1 MQALVSDVKII
12 FTPKS
17 QEVRG
22 SLTSIIQ
29 DWYSSLKD
37 TTIQHLFANSE
48 NQILD
53 LMKTITND
61 EITFIQRLAKAVT
74 ALRVEDWNEG
84 TISTFIKD
92 LIVFK
97 EAIEDYDSQIIGET
111 SSADSY
117 KLITTDSEGR
127 EIVKTFNRS
136 EYSTR
141 AQLLYNEITNSID
154 EMGQSITEQ
163 EKRQIL
169 IEILEKLC

>member
-1 MQALVSDVKII
+1 M
-12 FTPKS
+12 
-17 QEVRG
+17 
-22 SLTSIIQ
+22 
-29 DWYSSLKD
+29 
-37 TTIQHLFANSE
+37 
-48 NQILD
+48 
-53 LMKTITND
+53 
-61 EITFIQRLAKAVT
+61 
-74 ALRVEDWNEG
+74 
-84 TISTFIKD
+84 
-92 LIVFK
+92 IVFK

-111 SSADSY
+111 SAADSY